1 MSFKIVPAVKLSN
14 EIYLNKD
21 KPDNNT
27 IKIDNLNNKYCKIIE
42 NDKWITTTKDKAIKD
57 LFNRVTDILMNFM
70 DDLEESIPEKR
81 RDIISN
87 YLEKDV
93 DDEYIK
99 ETLTELIL
107 KIYNFTIN
115 DLKN

>member
-1 MSFKIVPAVKLSN
+1 
-14 EIYLNKD
+14 
-21 KPDNNT
+21 
-27 IKIDNLNNKYCKIIE
+27 
-42 NDKWITTTKDKAIKD
+42 
-57 LFNRVTDILMNFM
+57 MNFM